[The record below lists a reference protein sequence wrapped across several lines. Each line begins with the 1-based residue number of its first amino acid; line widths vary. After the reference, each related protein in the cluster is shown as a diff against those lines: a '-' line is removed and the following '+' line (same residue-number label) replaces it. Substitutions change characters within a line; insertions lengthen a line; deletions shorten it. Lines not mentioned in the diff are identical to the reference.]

1 MFDFIIKE
9 EPCFTQNSM
18 KIVLDRIDSKC
29 FKDNSSKIISS
40 FENYAKSFDKKL
52 GINEIKDLT
61 FIVDEND
68 NIFPILK
75 NIRENI
81 NLNNP
86 SLIFIYTNF
95 YNIPSLIRY
104 NFYIKSIKISA
115 LDERVLISGVLFNK
129 PTLVPPSLLYILE
142 TMSYIIKRHL
152 LENNILK
159 PINSQHIVIDDVI
172 SRPISGKFKQNRIV
186 FKRDD

>member
-9 EPCFTQNSM
+9 EPCFVQNSM
-18 KIVLDRIDSKC
+18 KIVLDRIDSKY
-29 FKDNSSKIISS
+29 FKNNSSKIISS
-40 FENYAKSFDKKL
+40 FETYAKTFDKKL

-81 NLNNP
+81 DLDNP
-86 SLIFIYTNF
+86 PLIFIYTNF

-104 NFYIKSIKISA
+104 NFYIKSIKINA
-115 LDERVLISGVLFNK
+115 LGERVLISGVLFNK
-129 PTLVPPSLLYILE
+129 PTLVPQSLLYILE
-142 TMSYIIKRHL
+142 TMGYVIKRYL

-159 PINSQHIVIDDVI
+159 PINSQYIVIDDVI
-172 SRPISGKFKQNRIV
+172 SRPISDQFTQNRIV
-186 FKRDD
+186 FKRDN